1 MCLLLGVQDKIVFD
15 LDSNGIQ
22 CAEAVQLSDTNNIYI
37 YYIYIYRAYVADPIH
52 DKMTVVDIDNM
63 NNLYI
68 YIVITG

>member
-22 CAEAVQLSDTNNIYI
+22 CAEAVQLSDTKNIYI
-37 YYIYIYRAYVADPIH
+37 YYIYRAYVADPIH

-63 NNLYI
+63 NK

>member
-15 LDSNGIQ
+15 SDSNGIQ
-22 CAEAVQLSDTNNIYI
+22 CAEAVKQYIYI
-37 YYIYIYRAYVADPIH
+37 LYIYRAYVADPIH

-63 NNLYI
+63 NNIYI